1 MTAFRKCMF
10 HVPRI
15 VKNSLVAK
23 VGKTF
28 QKSVEVK
35 PRMDSRPAGKRTP
48 TWWHN
53 GNDIVFSPNS
63 SRRKSLQAGR
73 IVFFSTNGTLQG
85 KKSLICQLLKWRF
98 SHKNASRHHTYT
110 SRPSFTSMMT
120 DSLLSQAAIELS
132 PKPSHSTSVPYISPS
147 R

>member
-1 MTAFRKCMF
+1 M
-10 HVPRI
+10 HVPCTKDSK
-15 VKNSLVAK
+15 KNSLVAK

-63 SRRKSLQAGR
+63 SHRKSLQAGR
-73 IVFFSTNGTLQG
+73 IVFFFDKRHIARQKVAHLSAAQMAFFAQKQQTPHTHQDQALQ
-85 KKSLICQLLKWRF
+85 
-98 SHKNASRHHTYT
+98 
-110 SRPSFTSMMT
+110 
-120 DSLLSQAAIELS
+120 
-132 PKPSHSTSVPYISPS
+132 V
-147 R
+147 

>member
-15 VKNSLVAK
+15 VKKNSLVAK

-63 SRRKSLQAGR
+63 SHRKSLQAGR

-98 SHKNASRHHTYT
+98 SHKNSRHHIHNKTELYNLT
-110 SRPSFTSMMT
+110 
-120 DSLLSQAAIELS
+120 LYSQAAIELS
-132 PKPSHSTSVPYISPS
+132 PKTFS
-147 R
+147 